1 MSIKRIRE
9 SAAAN
14 GMVVAGGRRWRLVV
28 YRQLAD
34 GSWCGTWFAETSRKL
49 ALVALHAAIGRG
61 ECAELWT
68 RGMPVVDLPAN
79 DNGVEP

>member
-9 SAAAN
+9 SAANN

-34 GSWCGTWFAETSRKL
+34 GSWLGTWFAETSQKL
-49 ALVALHAAIGRG
+49 ARVALHAAIGRG
-61 ECAELWT
+61 ECAELW
-68 RGMPVVDLPAN
+68 RGGSPVDEPAN
-79 DNGVEP
+79 DNGVES